1 MYLKIKIDGDEK
13 LYSFPGINEISIG
26 RSPHSDIQLL
36 VEGISRDHSRVI
48 HRNDEFFYID
58 VGSSRGSF
66 INENKLEVNVESSF
80 NSFFPIRLGE
90 SVNLYLMDE
99 VNKEDLEEA
108 VQSEENQIDINEQ
121 VLKPK
126 EIKEKKKEADPKK
139 KHKPMIYVPE
149 SAGKVNIEPKKKR
162 NTESLESKKNPRN
175 KRTLLRGKRKKKVD
189 HNQRILVFLFVLII
203 FGFFGNRKYQ
213 EFKVKENER
222 TLKIEKQKKAVLEKQ
237 KKERIRLSLIAKVK
251 KEKIRANKEKEF
263 LMTSISK
270 DKCLSD
276 IEATMCSSFKSYK
289 SRSLY
294 EGYVKSFSNLIVV
307 IDIDSLDL
315 FLQKKYQT
323 DYDEANLVKLTELA
337 KKEMGRSFHFG
348 YFRNK
353 MNLVTK
359 ELVKNKKYYNS
370 IMLIDV
376 LDSGLIGQVQSVSGI
391 GKISLVA
398 MKDNKYSQHIN
409 LDFNKIKNY
418 KELENANFAYK
429 VYLRSSISKP
439 LERILSKIVFKPLL
453 QSF

>member
-13 LYSFPGINEISIG
+13 LYSFPDINEISIG
-26 RSPHSDIQLL
+26 RSPDSDIQLL
-36 VEGISRDHSRVI
+36 VEGVSRNHSRVI
-48 HRNDEFFYID
+48 QRNDEFFYID

-66 INENKLEVNVESSF
+66 INDDQLEVNVESSF
-80 NSFFPIRLGE
+80 NSFFPIRLGK

-99 VNKEDLEEA
+99 VSKEDLEEA

-121 VLKPK
+121 ALKPK
-126 EIKEKKKEADPKK
+126 EKKEEVDSKK
-139 KHKPMIYVPE
+139 KHRPMIYVPE

-162 NTESLESKKNPRN
+162 KTESLESKKNPKN
-175 KRTLLRGKRKKKVD
+175 KKTPIRGKRKKKVD

-222 TLKIEKQKKAVLEKQ
+222 AVKIEKQKKAEIEKQ

-251 KEKIRANKEKEF
+251 KEKIKANKEKEF
-263 LMTSISK
+263 LMTSIPK

-276 IEATMCSSFKSYK
+276 IEATMCSRFKSYK

-294 EGYVKSFSNLIVV
+294 EGYVKSLSNLIVV

-323 DYDEANLVKLTELA
+323 NYDEANLVKLTELA

-359 ELVKNKKYYNS
+359 ELVKNEKYYNL

-398 MKDNKYSQHIN
+398 MKDNKYFQHMN

-418 KELENANFAYK
+418 KELENAKFAYK

-453 QSF
+453 